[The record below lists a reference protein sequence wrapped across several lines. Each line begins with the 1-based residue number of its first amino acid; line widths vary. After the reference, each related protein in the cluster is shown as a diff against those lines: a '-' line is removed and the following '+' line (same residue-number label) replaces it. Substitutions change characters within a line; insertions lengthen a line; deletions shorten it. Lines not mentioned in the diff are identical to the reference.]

1 MQCARGPLEIFCIL
15 LVDLA
20 PESAFLMIA
29 CVDVH
34 SQACVLQDGRVL
46 VAGGDD
52 RDAQGGT
59 AIDEVAV
66 LRPPPLRMVGVPL
79 PDHQSTDN
87 DVSAPS

>member
-1 MQCARGPLEIFCIL
+1 M
-15 LVDLA
+15 
-20 PESAFLMIA
+20 
-29 CVDVH
+29 
-34 SQACVLQDGRVL
+34 LQDGRVL

-79 PDHQSTDN
+79 LEHQSRDS
-87 DVSAPS
+87 DVRIPS